1 MPSYVIVDIDVTD
14 PARFEEYKKLGPPS
28 LEPYGG
34 KYRVR
39 GGAATSIEGEWQ
51 PGRLVVIEFPSEEQA
66 RAWWNSQEYA
76 PAKKLRQASAK
87 TRMILVPGV

>member
-1 MPSYVIVDIDVTD
+1 MPAYLIVDIDVTD
-14 PARFEEYKKLGPPS
+14 PVRYEDYKKLGAAT

-39 GGAATSIEGEWQ
+39 GGAASALEGDWN
-51 PGRLVVIEFPSEEQA
+51 PGRVVVIEFPSEERA
-66 RAWWNSQEYA
+66 RAWWSSREYA
-76 PAKKLRQASAK
+76 PAKAIRQAAAR